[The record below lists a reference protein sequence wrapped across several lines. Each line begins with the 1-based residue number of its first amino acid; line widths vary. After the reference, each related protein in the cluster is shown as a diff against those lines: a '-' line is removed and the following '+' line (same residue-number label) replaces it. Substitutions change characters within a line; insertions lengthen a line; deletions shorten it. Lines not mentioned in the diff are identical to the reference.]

1 MCRILKKHS
10 FLFVIPLN
18 LCYFI
23 IKDRMIRLCR
33 DDLISGSE
41 NMSNDSEMKSYL
53 GIPAWK
59 RDAALFWAYFKIAA
73 LVVGGGYAILAAAQR
88 EFVTRKQ
95 WLTEDDV
102 VEMVTITQT
111 VPGIIACNTA
121 AYIGWKIDGWRGAV
135 SAVLGAIFPSFV
147 IILLIATGM
156 NALSD
161 FFSAPATRGAFSA
174 VTSAVAAMVAVT
186 GMKMRK
192 KTIKSLDGIIIAVI
206 CFSAITFLRLSPPV
220 MIIFAVVAGIILE
233 SFSRRKKNAE
243 EGEK

>member
-1 MCRILKKHS
+1 MC
-10 FLFVIPLN
+10 N
-18 LCYFI
+18 E
-23 IKDRMIRLCR
+23 
-33 DDLISGSE
+33 SE
-41 NMSNDSEMKSYL
+41 VKSYL
-53 GIPAWK
+53 EIPAWK

-73 LVVGGGYAILAAAQR
+73 LVVGGGYAILAAAQW

-102 VEMVTITQT
+102 VEMVTVTQT

-121 AYIGWKIDGWRGAV
+121 AYIGWKIDGWRGAA

-156 NALSD
+156 SALSD

-192 KTIKSLDGIIIAVI
+192 KTIKSLDGVIIAVI
-206 CFSAITFLRLSPPV
+206 CFSAITFFRLSPPV
-220 MIIFAVVAGIILE
+220 MIIFAVAAGIILE
-233 SFSRRKKNAE
+233 SFSRRKKNTE